1 MGDADDVRFW
11 IEQIC
16 LVPAGPKRGARVKL
30 TIEERALITAAYGGG
45 EQDVPI
51 TGALAAY
58 LALFHVCGPAAKDPE
73 RYCRPPFA
81 ADIFSV
87 LAAAGPR
94 ARAVI
99 RREGGAIICPELG
112 TRYPSLAA

>member
-1 MGDADDVRFW
+1 MQRDSDDVSFW

-30 TIEERALITAAYGGG
+30 TIEKRALIAAAYDG
-45 EQDVPI
+45 QSLIPI
-51 TGALAAY
+51 IGALAAY
-58 LALFHVCGPAAKDPE
+58 LALFHVCGPAAKNPE

-81 ADIFSV
+81 ADMFSIW
-87 LAAAGPR
+87 AAAGPR

-99 RREGGAIICPELG
+99 RRAGETIICPQLG
-112 TRYPSLAA
+112 TRFPLAA